1 MTMTTHF
8 IRALLLSGFAMLI
21 VYLFHTGD
29 ITLYIAPKMEFLV
42 KLSAIGL
49 YAAAIY
55 QIYAAL
61 QARMKKRNTVDC
73 DCGHHHAPPSKIKSL
88 LVYGLFI
95 LPLVLGFLVPT
106 GTLGSAL
113 AAKKGVSFSGNE
125 AVSRA
130 AVTGQQPTS
139 APAQVDAS
147 AATNSNTDGSANTDT
162 SAEVHADPLDALFP
176 FDEYTVDHAALA
188 KRMYTQEIIDV
199 PEKQFIETL
208 TALDLYRDA
217 FIGKKVRISGFIYK
231 EDDMGSTRFAVSRFA
246 MNCCSADALPYGL
259 MADWPKAS
267 GYSEDEWVTVVG
279 TVGLSNY
286 LDNEILTLELSSI
299 ERIEAPETPYVYPDF
314 DFGF

>member
-1 MTMTTHF
+1 MTMTTHLV
-8 IRALLLSGFAMLI
+8 RALLLAGFAMLI
-21 VYLFHTGD
+21 VYLFQTGD
-29 ITLYIAPKMEFLV
+29 ITLYIAPKMEILV

-61 QARMKKRNTVDC
+61 QARLNKRKAAEC
-73 DCGHHHAPPSKIKSL
+73 DCGHHRKPSRFKSF
-88 LVYGLFI
+88 LVYGLFL

-125 AVSRA
+125 AVSRTGTEQQLTGQAQAGPGASPAA
-130 AVTGQQPTS
+130 AV
-139 APAQVDAS
+139 
-147 AATNSNTDGSANTDT
+147 
-162 SAEVHADPLDALFP
+162 ADPLDALFP

-188 KRMYTQEIIDV
+188 KVLYAQDIVDV

-217 FIGKKVRISGFIYK
+217 FIGKKVRISGFIYR
-231 EDDMGSTRFAVSRFA
+231 EDDMGDDRFAVSRFA

-259 MADWPKAS
+259 MTTWPKAS
-267 GYSEDEWVTVVG
+267 EYAEDEWVTVVG
-279 TVGLSNY
+279 TLALSDY
-286 LDNEILTLELSSI
+286 MDNEILTLELTRI

>member
-1 MTMTTHF
+1 MTMTTHLV
-8 IRALLLSGFAMLI
+8 RALLLAGFAMLI

-29 ITLYIAPKMEFLV
+29 IALYIAPKMEILV

-61 QARMKKRNTVDC
+61 QARINKRKAADC
-73 DCGHHHAPPSKIKSL
+73 DCGHPHKSSGFKNF
-88 LVYGLFI
+88 LVYSLFL

-125 AVSRA
+125 AVSRTGTEQQLPELA
-130 AVTGQQPTS
+130 A
-139 APAQVDAS
+139 AS
-147 AATNSNTDGSANTDT
+147 ASP
-162 SAEVHADPLDALFP
+162 ADADSLDALFP
-176 FDEYTVDHAALA
+176 YDEYTVDHAALA
-188 KRMYTQEIIDV
+188 KRLYAQDIVDV
-199 PEKQFIETL
+199 PDKQFIETL

-217 FIGKKVRISGFIYK
+217 FIGKEVRISGFIYR
-231 EDDMGSTRFAVSRFA
+231 EDDMGDNRFAVSRFA

-259 MADWPKAS
+259 MSEWPKAS
-267 GYSEDEWVTVVG
+267 DYAEDEWVTVVG
-279 TVGLSNY
+279 TIGLSNY
-286 LDNEILTLELSSI
+286 LDNEILTLELSRI
-299 ERIEAPETPYVYPDF
+299 ERIDAPEEPYVYPDF

>member
-8 IRALLLSGFAMLI
+8 IRALLLGGFAMLI

-29 ITLYIAPKMEFLV
+29 ITLYIAPKMEILV

-61 QARMKKRNTVDC
+61 QARMKKRNAVDC
-73 DCGHHHAPPSKIKSL
+73 DCGHHHAPPSKMKSL

-95 LPLVLGFLVPT
+95 LPLVLGFFVPT

-130 AVTGQQPTS
+130 AVTGHQPAS
-139 APAQVDAS
+139 APAQADAT
-147 AATNSNTDGSANTDT
+147 ADADANS
-162 SAEVHADPLDALFP
+162 ADPLDALFP

-188 KRMYTQEIIDV
+188 KLLYTQEIIDI

-208 TALDLYRDA
+208 TALDLYREA

-259 MADWPKAS
+259 MAEWPKAS

-286 LDNEILTLELSSI
+286 LDNEILTLELTSV
-299 ERIEAPETPYVYPDF
+299 ERIEAPATPYVYPDF

>member
-1 MTMTTHF
+1 MTMTTHL
-8 IRALLLSGFAMLI
+8 IRAVLLAGFAMLI

-29 ITLYIAPKMEFLV
+29 IALYIAPKMEILV

-61 QARMKKRNTVDC
+61 QARMKKHKAVDC
-73 DCGHHHAPPSKIKSL
+73 DCGHHHAKPSKVKNV

-95 LPLVLGFLVPT
+95 LPLALGFLVPT

-113 AAKKGVSFSGNE
+113 AAKKGVSFGGNE

-130 AVTGQQPTS
+130 AVSEQQPPA
-139 APAQVDAS
+139 APTQGDTPADSGADA
-147 AATNSNTDGSANTDT
+147 N
-162 SAEVHADPLDALFP
+162 ADPLDALFP

-188 KRMYTQEIIDV
+188 KRLYAQEIIDI
-199 PEKQFIETL
+199 PEKQFIEHL

-217 FIGKKVRISGFIYK
+217 FMGKKVRISGFIYK
-231 EDDMGSTRFAVSRFA
+231 EDDMGSNRFAVSRFA

-259 MADWPKAS
+259 MAEWPKAS
-267 GYSEDEWVTVVG
+267 GYAEDEWVTAVG
-279 TVGLSNY
+279 TIGLSHY
-286 LDNEILTLELSSI
+286 LDNEILTLELTSI